1 MFIIKK
7 EDTHTHTHTTYLA
20 LIVYTKYVWSIILVF
35 E

>member
-20 LIVYTKYVWSIILVF
+20 LIVYTKYV
-35 E
+35 